1 MALNA
6 QEAKMAHPR
15 MAAGALFFDA
25 AGRVLMV
32 EPTYKD
38 YWEIPGGYVETGES
52 PLHAAVREVKEELG
66 ITPPLGRLLAV
77 DWAPNEAEGDKV
89 LYLLD
94 GGQLGQDDVARISL
108 QHDELKGFAF
118 FTPEQI
124 SEHTIPRLARR
135 VIAATEAR
143 DAASPVYLE
152 HGQTPGTEA
161 A

>member
-15 MAAGALFFDA
+15 MAAGVLFFDA

-52 PLHAAVREVKEELG
+52 PLHAAVREVEEELG
-66 ITPPLGRLLAV
+66 FAPPLGRLLAV
-77 DWAPNEAEGDKV
+77 DWAPNKAEGDKV
-89 LYLLD
+89 LYVFD
-94 GGQLGQDDVARISL
+94 GGQLGKDDLARLSL
-108 QHDELKGFAF
+108 QREELKSIAF

-135 VIAATEAR
+135 VIAATQAREA
-143 DAASPVYLE
+143 AAPVYLE
-152 HGQTPGTEA
+152 HGQAPGTEA